1 MNGAPRNDREELVA
15 ELEGLGY
22 DTMPGVREDWAD
34 WRERLTDE
42 ELRTIIR
49 NITDPANR
57 EDALTRAEMAVADA
71 FDGAQEDDVGEDEFP
86 DVSEMVEAM
95 RATVSTAD
103 AWLAANP
110 GIAEDAT
117 PEWEAWNRS
126 FTALRDL
133 VARIDAASAS
143 AFGGDDA

>member
-1 MNGAPRNDREELVA
+1 MNGAPRNAREELIA

-34 WRERLTDE
+34 WRERLSDDDM
-42 ELRTIIR
+42 RTIIR
-49 NITDPANR
+49 NITDPASR
-57 EDALTRAEMAVADA
+57 EDALDRAEMAVADA
-71 FDGAQEDDVGEDEFP
+71 FHAAQEDDGEADFP
-86 DVSEMVEAM
+86 DISEMVEAM

-110 GIAEDAT
+110 AIVEDAS

-126 FTALRDL
+126 FTTLRDL

>member
-1 MNGAPRNDREELVA
+1 MNGAPRNAREELIA

-34 WRERLTDE
+34 WRERLSDDDM
-42 ELRTIIR
+42 RTIIR
-49 NITDPANR
+49 NITDPASR
-57 EDALTRAEMAVADA
+57 EDALDRAEMAVAEA
-71 FDGAQEDDVGEDEFP
+71 FDAAQEDAGEADFP
-86 DVSEMVEAM
+86 DISEMVEAM
-95 RATVSTAD
+95 RGTVSAAD

-110 GIAEDAT
+110 AIVEDAT

>member
-1 MNGAPRNDREELVA
+1 MNGAPRNDREELIA

-34 WRERLTDE
+34 WRERLTDD

-49 NITDPANR
+49 NITDAANR
-57 EDALTRAEMAVADA
+57 EDALTRAEAEVASLVD
-71 FDGAQEDDVGEDEFP
+71 EDDGEAEFP
-86 DVSEMVEAM
+86 DVAEMVDAM

-133 VARIDAASAS
+133 VARIDAASAQ

>member
-1 MNGAPRNDREELVA
+1 MSSTPLISCSSGAATVSA
-15 ELEGLGY
+15 SAATY
-22 DTMPGVREDWAD
+22 
-34 WRERLTDE
+34 
-42 ELRTIIR
+42 I
-49 NITDPANR
+49 
-57 EDALTRAEMAVADA
+57 
-71 FDGAQEDDVGEDEFP
+71 DD
-86 DVSEMVEAM
+86 S
-95 RATVSTAD
+95 ATVSTAD

-110 GIAEDAT
+110 AIVENAT

>member
-1 MNGAPRNDREELVA
+1 MNGAPRNDREELIA

-49 NITDPANR
+49 NITDAASR
-57 EDALTRAEMAVADA
+57 EDALTRAEAEVASLVD
-71 FDGAQEDDVGEDEFP
+71 EDDGEAEFP
-86 DVSEMVEAM
+86 DVAEMVDAM

-133 VARIDAASAS
+133 VARIDAASAQ

>member
-1 MNGAPRNDREELVA
+1 MNGAPRNDREELIA

-49 NITDPANR
+49 NITDAANR
-57 EDALTRAEMAVADA
+57 EDALTRAEAEVASLVD
-71 FDGAQEDDVGEDEFP
+71 EDDGEAEFP
-86 DVSEMVEAM
+86 DVAEMVDAM

-110 GIAEDAT
+110 DIAEDAT

-126 FTALRDL
+126 FTVLRDL
-133 VARIDAASAS
+133 VARIDAASAQ

>member
-1 MNGAPRNDREELVA
+1 MNGAPRNAREELIA

-34 WRERLTDE
+34 WRERLSDDDM
-42 ELRTIIR
+42 RTIIR
-49 NITDPANR
+49 NITDAANR
-57 EDALTRAEMAVADA
+57 EDALARAEAEVASLVDE
-71 FDGAQEDDVGEDEFP
+71 DGGEADFP

-95 RATVSTAD
+95 RDTVSTAD

-110 GIAEDAT
+110 AIVEDAT

>member
-1 MNGAPRNDREELVA
+1 MNGAPSNDREELIA

-34 WRERLTDE
+34 WRERLSDDDM
-42 ELRTIIR
+42 RTIIR
-49 NITDPANR
+49 NITDAANR
-57 EDALTRAEMAVADA
+57 EDALARAEAEVASLVDE
-71 FDGAQEDDVGEDEFP
+71 DGGEDEFP

-110 GIAEDAT
+110 AIVEDAT

-133 VARIDAASAS
+133 VARIDAASAI

>member
-1 MNGAPRNDREELVA
+1 MNGAPGNDREELIA

-34 WRERLTDE
+34 WRESLSDDA
-42 ELRTIIR
+42 LRTIIR
-49 NITDPANR
+49 NITDAANR
-57 EDALTRAEMAVADA
+57 EDALARAEAEVASLVD
-71 FDGAQEDDVGEDEFP
+71 EDDGEDEFP

-95 RATVSTAD
+95 RDTVSTAD

-110 GIAEDAT
+110 AIVEDAT